1 MSSALLESR
10 LPHLAPPRRGK
21 VREVYDLGDQL
32 LLVASDRLSAFDVV
46 LPDGIPD
53 KGKVLTQLSAFWFK
67 KLGHIA
73 SHHLISTDHE
83 AIAERVGEGADQ
95 LKGRSMLVMK
105 TEPIMI
111 ECVARGYLAGSWWKE
126 YREGRRHIHGVELM
140 EGLLDGSKLPEP
152 VFTPA
157 TKAESGHDM
166 NIGFAE
172 AVDLVGVEL
181 ASKLRDW
188 TLEIYAEAVRHA
200 ASQGLILAD
209 TKFEFGMTEDGPI
222 WIDEALTPDSSR
234 YWPADQ
240 YQPGSAQPS
249 FDKQFVRD
257 YLETLDWDKQPP
269 GPSLPSDVIM
279 KTRAKYFEA
288 FRRITGHDLD
298 L

>member
-1 MSSALLESR
+1 
-10 LPHLAPPRRGK
+10 
-21 VREVYDLGDQL
+21 
-32 LLVASDRLSAFDVV
+32 
-46 LPDGIPD
+46 
-53 KGKVLTQLSAFWFK
+53 
-67 KLGHIA
+67 
-73 SHHLISTDHE
+73 
-83 AIAERVGEGADQ
+83 
-95 LKGRSMLVMK
+95 
-105 TEPIMI
+105 MI

-126 YREGRRHIHGVELM
+126 YREGRWHIHGVELM

-172 AVDLVGVEL
+172 AVDRVGVEL

-188 TLEIYAEAVRHA
+188 TLEIYAEAARHA